1 MAGAR
6 TIVNHAT
13 KGARLLPPVAVR
25 RPAIRGALCGV
36 IARDGLWR

>member
-13 KGARLLPPVAVR
+13 KGVRPLLPEAVR
-25 RPAIRGALCGV
+25 HSGIRGALCSV

>member
-13 KGARLLPPVAVR
+13 KGVRPLLPAAVHR
-25 RPAIRGALCGV
+25 SGIRGTPCSV
-36 IARDGLWR
+36 IAREGLWR